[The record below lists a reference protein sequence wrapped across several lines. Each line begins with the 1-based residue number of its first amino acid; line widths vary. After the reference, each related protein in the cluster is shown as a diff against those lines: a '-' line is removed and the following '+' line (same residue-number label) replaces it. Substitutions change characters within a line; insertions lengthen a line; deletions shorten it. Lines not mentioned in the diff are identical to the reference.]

1 MMEQNGQI
9 RKEPDEEAMLGEE
22 FMQNGWEG
30 LEQESQ
36 IRDEKKEQINEEIGN
51 LNELYATVFD
61 GEKGSMGRELLED
74 LLDRTLRQPVYGT
87 QNQALF
93 GEMLERIDDPD
104 VKGRIREGQNQVV
117 RFILARI
124 NQART
129 QGDN

>member
-36 IRDEKKEQINEEIGN
+36 IRDEKKEELQQEMQE
-51 LNELYATVFD
+51 LNELYALIFD
-61 GEKGSMGRELLED
+61 GEEGSPGSEVLED

-93 GEMLERIDDPD
+93 GQMLENIDDPD
-104 VKGRIREGQNQVV
+104 IKGRIREGQNQVV

-124 NQART
+124 NQHRT